1 MIQETEHTQTSRVPA
16 RRTAKS
22 SASAPP
28 VPALSIVVPVSQDRS
43 DIGEMYL
50 RYREVVR
57 GLGIAHEFIYV
68 AGYDVPQALNAL
80 RALKEKEHDKRLRIV
95 ILRRWMGEAAALGC
109 GFRHARGETILT
121 LPADPQI
128 DHADIPHVLAA
139 LDGADM
145 AVGRP
150 RPVTSS
156 PVEHWRARAFHRL
169 LRLLFGHGF
178 NDPVCVVWAMRRPVI
193 DEIMVYGP
201 QLHLLRLLASER
213 GFRTREV
220 STHEGRTGATLRFS
234 LSGRLRIALD
244 ILALYL
250 VLKFTRT
257 PLRFF
262 GMIGLPVLLVGLVYT
277 SALGIARLFFRVG
290 LASRPALILGVLMIV
305 LGIQILAL
313 GLIGELIVFATGR
326 RLKDYTV
333 EKIV

>member
-1 MIQETEHTQTSRVPA
+1 MIQEAEHARTSRVAAPHE
-16 RRTAKS
+16 TDS
-22 SASAPP
+22 LASVPP
-28 VPALSIVVPVSQDRS
+28 VPTLSIVVPVSQDRS
-43 DIGEMYL
+43 DIGETYL
-50 RYREVVR
+50 RYREIVR

-68 AGYDVPQALNAL
+68 AGYDMPQSLNAL
-80 RALKEKEHDKRLRIV
+80 RALKEHDKRLRIV
-95 ILRRWMGEAAALGC
+95 ILRRSMGEAALGS
-109 GFRHARGETILT
+109 GFRHVRGETILT

-128 DHADIPHVLAA
+128 DPADIPRVLAA

-150 RPVTSS
+150 WPVTSS
-156 PVEHWRARAFHRL
+156 PVEHWQARAFHRL

-178 NDPVCVVWAMRRPVI
+178 NVLVCVVCAMRRPVI

-201 QLHLLRLLASER
+201 QLHLLPLLASER

-220 STHEGRTGATLRFS
+220 STHEGRTGAAMRFS

-257 PLRFF
+257 PLRFL

-277 SALGIARLFFRVG
+277 VVLGIARLFFGVA
-290 LASRPALILGVLMIV
+290 LASRPILILGVLMIV

-313 GLIGELIVFATGR
+313 GLIGELIVFAAGR

>member
-1 MIQETEHTQTSRVPA
+1 MIQKAEHAWTSRAAAPYE
-16 RRTAKS
+16 TDS
-22 SASAPP
+22 LASVPP

-43 DIGEMYL
+43 DIGETYL

-57 GLGIAHEFIYV
+57 GLGIAHEFIFV
-68 AGYDVPQALNAL
+68 AGYGAPQALNAL
-80 RALKEKEHDKRLRIV
+80 QALKEHDKRLRIV
-95 ILRRWMGEAAALGC
+95 ILRRWVGEAALGS
-109 GFRHARGETILT
+109 GFRRARGETILI

-128 DHADIPHVLAA
+128 DPADIPRVLAG
-139 LDGADM
+139 LDGADV

-150 RPVTSS
+150 WPVTSS
-156 PVEHWRARAFHRL
+156 PLEHWQARASHRL
-169 LRLLFGHGF
+169 LKSLFGHGF
-178 NDPVCVVWAMRRPVI
+178 NDRVCVVWAMRRPVL

-201 QLHLLRLLASER
+201 KLHLLPLLALER
-213 GFRTREV
+213 GFRMREV
-220 STHEGRTGATLRFS
+220 TTHEGRTGAAMRLS
-234 LSGRLRIALD
+234 LSGRLRIALE

-250 VLKFTRT
+250 VLKFIRT

-262 GMIGLPVLLVGLVYT
+262 GRIGLPVLLVGLVYT
-277 SALGIARLFFRVG
+277 GGLGIARLFFRVG